1 MKPKDENELK
11 EENKG
16 LQRDLLEM
24 VDEDFES
31 FEDTAATNNLNQ
43 SQGKLNEPSVEG
55 NYSNLIF
62 LEKEFNFENLGKE
75 LDIENQKENQVKF
88 FLFIL
93 FFFLNY
99 LLFIYYFFLL

>member
-1 MKPKDENELK
+1 MITNMKPKDENELK

-43 SQGKLNEPSVEG
+43 SQGKLNEPSVEYAKIG
-55 NYSNLIF
+55 LVLSSAETIINP
-62 LEKEFNFENLGKE
+62 
-75 LDIENQKENQVKF
+75 
-88 FLFIL
+88 LFSP
-93 FFFLNY
+93 
-99 LLFIYYFFLL
+99 LLKT